1 MMRHNSPSFQ
11 FGMDRRR
18 FLRRVGAFAALGLSP
33 AVFHPLVAAGD
44 PDGSAG
50 RPFFKTR
57 GVVLITKDLRE
68 VSWPQIAKEAGLS
81 TIGTH
86 ITPSEV
92 TEFVRSEK
100 GQRFLDECRQL
111 GIQVEHEL
119 HAMKDLLPRDLFAKN
134 PEMVRMNENG
144 ERVGD
149 YNCCVHSKESLEV
162 ICRNAVEYSNILRST
177 TGRYFYWIDD
187 GRPMCKCPKC
197 HDYSDSD
204 QALILENAIIKALRK
219 KDPNASLCH
228 LAYLGTIS
236 PPTQVKPEPGIFL
249 EFAPIYRS
257 HAHPL
262 KHIEAV
268 GRGNIPHG
276 KTLEYLDANLEVFP
290 RETAQVLE
298 YWLDVSMFSN
308 WTRPAKRLP
317 WNPGVLRSDLDT
329 YAKRGIRHIT
339 TFAAWIDGDYV
350 NRFGQP
356 EFVKEYGDIF
366 LVYEKEAGKWTTP

>member
-1 MMRHNSPSFQ
+1 MRYISPSFQ

-18 FLRRVGAFAALGLSP
+18 FLRHVGAFAALGLSP
-33 AVFHPLVAAGD
+33 AMFPRLAAAGE
-44 PDGSAG
+44 PDGSVG
-50 RPFFKTR
+50 KSFFKTR

-68 VSWPQIAKEAGLS
+68 VDWPQIAKEAGLS

-92 TEFVRSEK
+92 SEFVRSEK

-119 HAMKDLLPRDLFAKN
+119 HAMKDLLPRNLFSRN
-134 PEMVRMNENG
+134 PEMFRMNEGG

-149 YNCCVHSKESLEV
+149 YNCCTHSKEGLEV
-162 ICRNAVEYSNILRST
+162 ICRNAIEYSKILRST
-177 TGRYFYWIDD
+177 TSRYFYWIDD

-197 HDYSDSD
+197 CAYSDSD
-204 QALILENAIIKALRK
+204 QALILENTIIKALRK
-219 KDPNASLCH
+219 EDSNASLAH
-228 LAYLGTIS
+228 LAYLHTLS

-257 HAHPL
+257 HVHPL
-262 KHIEAV
+262 KQTEAV
-268 GRGNIPHG
+268 GRGKIPHG
-276 KTLEYLDANLEVFP
+276 KTLRYLDANLDVFP

-298 YWLDVSMFSN
+298 YWLDVSMFSE
-308 WTRPAKRLP
+308 WARPAKRLP
-317 WNPGVLRSDLDT
+317 WNPDVFRSDLDT
-329 YAKRGIRHIT
+329 YAKRGIRHVT

-350 NRFGQP
+350 KRFGQP
-356 EFVKEYGDIF
+356 AFVKEYGDIF
-366 LVYEKEAGKWTTP
+366 LVYGKEARK

>member
-1 MMRHNSPSFQ
+1 MRPFINPKIQ

-18 FLRRVGAFAALGLSP
+18 FLRRLGASAVFGLSP
-33 AVFHPLVAAGD
+33 AVFHRSLAAD
-44 PDGSAG
+44 EPDGSAE
-50 RPFFKTR
+50 RAFFKTR
-57 GVVLITKDLRE
+57 GVVLTTKDLKE
-68 VSWPQIAKEAGLS
+68 VNWPQIAKEAGLS

-86 ITPSEV
+86 VTPSEV
-92 TEFVRSEK
+92 AEFVRSEA
-100 GQRFLDECRQL
+100 GQRFLDECKQL

-134 PEMVRMNENG
+134 PEMFRMNENG

-149 YNCCVHSKESLEV
+149 YNCCVHSKEGLEV
-162 ICRNAVEYSNILRST
+162 IRRNAVEYSRILRST

-187 GRPMCKCPKC
+187 GSPMCKCPKC

-204 QALILENAIIKALRK
+204 QALIIENAIIKALRM
-219 KDPNASLCH
+219 DDNNASLAH
-228 LAYLGTIS
+228 LAYLHTMP
-236 PPTQVKPEPGIFL
+236 PPTQVKPEPGVFL
-249 EFAPIYRS
+249 EFAPIERS
-257 HAHPL
+257 WSYPL
-262 KHIEAV
+262 KNKEAI
-268 GRGNIPHG
+268 GRGKIPHG

-290 RETAQVLE
+290 RETAQALE
-298 YWLDVSMFSN
+298 YWLDVSMFSE

-317 WNPGVLRSDLDT
+317 WNPDVFRSDLDT
-329 YAKRGIRHIT
+329 YAKRGIRHVT

-366 LVYEKEAGKWTTP
+366 LNYGREAGK